1 MDRHTLENWKKI
13 KELMEQQGRTDTFFY
28 KRAVAILA
36 GKKDPLQFAGGSGP
50 SADPNAPAEPA
61 E

>member
-1 MDRHTLENWKKI
+1 MDKHTFENWKKI

-36 GKKDPLQFAGGSGP
+36 GKKDPLL
-50 SADPNAPAEPA
+50 
-61 E
+61 